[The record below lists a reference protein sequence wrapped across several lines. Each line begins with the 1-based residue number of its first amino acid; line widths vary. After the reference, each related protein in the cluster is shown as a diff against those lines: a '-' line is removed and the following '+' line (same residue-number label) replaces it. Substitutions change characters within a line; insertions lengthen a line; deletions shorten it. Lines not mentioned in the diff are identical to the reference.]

1 MKSIDSKL
9 NTNFI
14 FNHVKKNYFRYRYG
28 IELVGISTDGDPKM
42 LSSMN
47 YQFSNYTQCGIIVVQ
62 DTTHIAT
69 KLRNRLLKPGINLP
83 MGSSKVSITHLISLI
98 EKVQKS
104 IHGLCRSDVCV
115 DDKMNY
121 HSVENIMDNRVIEAL
136 QTQIENSEATV
147 QYLKLCRN
155 VTSCYLDPDLMPTER
170 IFKMWNGLFFLR
182 IWRKHILSSR
192 TFTLQYNFIS
202 SNSYNCIE
210 INARNLITLVKK
222 FREENTPELFVPSLF
237 DSQNCERTFRQLR
250 SLGTIQYTKI
260 NFSLNELL
268 HMIGRVEAQNDIAYI
283 KLANE
288 PIIFP
293 NKRDGRNVIHILPT
307 DIEIEATILLAKQE
321 AIKDAQGFGMNDFN
335 GIDDYL
341 IRSNLEVNAEEHEIF
356 EEEDDNNELIENN
369 DDQSEN
375 EDDTV
380 LQDTAFTTVV
390 DENGIK
396 RIIRKSALVWSLTD
410 SSATVSKDRTRRF
423 K

>member
-1 MKSIDSKL
+1 
-9 NTNFI
+9 
-14 FNHVKKNYFRYRYG
+14 
-28 IELVGISTDGDPKM
+28 
-42 LSSMN
+42 MN
-47 YQFSNYTQCGIIVVQ
+47 YQFSNYTQCGIIVIQ

-69 KLRNRLLKPGINLP
+69 KLRNRLLKPAIILP

-104 IHGLCRSDVCV
+104 DHGLCRSDVCV

-121 HSVENIMDNRVIEAL
+121 HSVEKIMDDRVIKSL

-147 QYLKLCRN
+147 KYLKLCHD
-155 VTSCYLDPDLMPTER
+155 VTSCYLDPDLVPTER

-182 IWRKHILSSR
+182 IWRKHISSSR
-192 TFTLQYNFIS
+192 TFTLQDNFIS

-210 INARNLITLVKK
+210 INARNLITLIKK
-222 FREENTPELFVPSLF
+222 FREENTPELFLPSLF

-250 SLGTIQYTKI
+250 SLGTTQYTKI
-260 NFSLNELL
+260 NFSIYELL

-293 NKRDGRNVIHILPT
+293 NKRDRQNVIPTLPT
-307 DIEIEATILLAKQE
+307 DIEIEATILRAKQE
-321 AIKDAQGFGMNDFN
+321 AIRDAQGFGMNDFN
-335 GIDDYL
+335 EIDDFS
-341 IRSNLEVNAEEHEIF
+341 IRSNLQVNAEEHEIY
-356 EEEDDNNELIENN
+356 EEEDNNNELDENN
-369 DDQSEN
+369 DDRSEN
-375 EDDTV
+375 EDDTD
-380 LQDTAFTTVV
+380 LEATAFTTIV

-410 SSATVSKDRTRRF
+410 PSATVSKDRTRRF